1 LRLTA
6 ARRGAI
12 LALLV
17 ILLALMLGSQQP
29 IAQKVVT
36 TPTPTVLTPLPE
48 PPPREVYMKHELIFV
63 KAQDLDRYEIFVDER
78 HCPYGCEVVIIFYVN
93 DLPRE
98 PSDIIFRALDPY
110 GKEIYPRSMVER
122 LRWSFTAERPGT
134 YVLEFNNKYS
144 MLDKIVDLVLAVR
157 VPLTTITEYR
167 TEYIK
172 TLMHTTIEYRTLT
185 ETLTATLLPQESI
198 EIFVLV
204 AAVAFIAGILLT
216 LLVRRS

>member
-29 IAQKVVT
+29 IAQEVVP
-36 TPTPTVLTPLPE
+36 TPTPRVLTPLPE
-48 PPPREVYMKHELIFV
+48 PREVYMRHEDILV
-63 KAQDLDRYEIFVDER
+63 KAQDLRRYEFFVDKR
-78 HCPYGCEVVIIFYVN
+78 HCPYGCEVVIIFYVY
-93 DLPRE
+93 DSLGM
-98 PSDIIFRALDPY
+98 PSDIIFRALY
-110 GKEIYPRSMVER
+110 EGWEIYPKSKVEE
-122 LRWSFTAERPGT
+122 LSWSFTAERPGT
-134 YVLEFNNKYS
+134 YVLEFDNTYSILKY
-144 MLDKIVDLVLAVR
+144 KIVDLVLAVR

-172 TLMHTTIEYRTLT
+172 TLMHATIEYRTLT